1 MVSVGMHD
9 VPLTNGLSLFPCDWG
24 LGSPVS
30 MSSIL
35 LLTFFSI
42 RFNISVIIFRS
53 LIHLELSFVNMSLFV
68 FFYI

>member
-1 MVSVGMHD
+1 
-9 VPLTNGLSLFPCDWG
+9 
-24 LGSPVS
+24 